1 MEYLKTGQAFYENIL
16 DVNLNS
22 VFWMCQNFIRSRGR
36 AGGTIVNIASI
47 EAVVPFKEEMIH
59 YSISK
64 SGVYSLTRSLAHDF
78 GKAGFKV
85 NGVIPGVVKTPGI
98 YNVAKT
104 AIKKLRFDLI
114 KTGYNYKC
122 RLALG
127 RLGEPDEIAKV
138 IFFLCSGLAS
148 YVQGAM
154 IPVDGGFLSS

>member
-1 MEYLKTGQAFYENIL
+1 
-16 DVNLNS
+16 
-22 VFWMCQNFIRSRGR
+22 
-36 AGGTIVNIASI
+36 
-47 EAVVPFKEEMIH
+47 MIH

-64 SGVYSLTRSLAHDF
+64 SGVYALTRSLAHDF

-104 AIKKLRFDLI
+104 AIKELRFDLI
-114 KTGYNYKC
+114 KTGYNYKS